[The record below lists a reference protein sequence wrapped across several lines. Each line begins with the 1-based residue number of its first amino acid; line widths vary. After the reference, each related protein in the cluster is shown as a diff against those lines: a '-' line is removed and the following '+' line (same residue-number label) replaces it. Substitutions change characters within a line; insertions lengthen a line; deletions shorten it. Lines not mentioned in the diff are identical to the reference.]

1 MSMLVPEFGL
11 VQTYPEAT
19 VGALIVNEK
28 GDVLLVRSIKWGDKY
43 TVPGGHIELG
53 ERAED
58 AIVREV
64 KEETGLDS
72 VAVDLLIVQQA
83 IYPKDYHKHEHYI
96 FMDYVCK
103 ALSAEVKLDGRELQS
118 FIWIKPEEAL
128 KLELEEY
135 TRRFVVKYLEK
146 IGH

>member
-1 MSMLVPEFGL
+1 M
-11 VQTYPEAT
+11 VQNYPEAT
-19 VGALIVNEK
+19 VGALVVNDRRE
-28 GDVLLVRSIKWGDKY
+28 VLLVRSNKWGEKY

-72 VAVDLLIVQQA
+72 VAEDLLIVQQA
-83 IYPKDYHKHEHYI
+83 IYPKDYYKHEHYL

-103 ALSAEVKLDGRELQS
+103 TVSKEVKLDGLELQS
-118 FIWIKPEEAL
+118 FIWVKPEDAL
-128 KLELEEY
+128 KLDLEEY
-135 TRRFVVKYLEK
+135 TRRFVIKYLDK
-146 IGH
+146 TRH

>member
-1 MSMLVPEFGL
+1 M
-11 VQTYPEAT
+11 
-19 VGALIVNEK
+19 GALVVNDRHE
-28 GDVLLVRSIKWGDKY
+28 VLLVRSYKWGEKY

-72 VAVDLLIVQQA
+72 VAEELLIVQQA
-83 IYPKDYHKHEHYI
+83 IYPKGFYKHEHYI

-103 ALSAEVKLDGRELQS
+103 ATSSEVKLDGRELQS
-118 FIWIKPEEAL
+118 FIWVRPEEAL
-128 KLELEEY
+128 KLDLEEY
-135 TRRFVVKYLEK
+135 TRNFVLRYLEK
-146 IGH
+146 YGR

>member
-1 MSMLVPEFGL
+1 M

-19 VGALIVNEK
+19 VGALIVNDRGE
-28 GDVLLVRSIKWGDKY
+28 VLLVRSYKWGEKY

-72 VAVDLLIVQQA
+72 VAEELLIVQQA
-83 IYPKDYHKHEHYI
+83 IYAKDYHKHEHYI

-103 ALSAEVKLDGRELQS
+103 AISTEVKLDGRELQS
-118 FIWIKPEEAL
+118 FIWLRPEDAL
-128 KLELEEY
+128 KLDLEEY
-135 TRRFVVKYLEK
+135 TRRFVLKYLEK
-146 IGH
+146 LGH

>member
-1 MSMLVPEFGL
+1 L

-19 VGALIVNEK
+19 VGALIVNDRRE
-28 GDVLLVRSIKWGDKY
+28 VLLVRSNKWGEKY

-72 VAVDLLIVQQA
+72 VAEDLLIVQQA
-83 IYPKDYHKHEHYI
+83 IYPKDYQKHEHYI
-96 FMDYVCK
+96 FMDYICK
-103 ALSAEVKLDGRELQS
+103 ALSSEVKLDGRELQS
-118 FIWIKPEEAL
+118 YVWVRPEDAL
-128 KLELEEY
+128 KLDLEEY

-146 IGH
+146 LGH

>member
-1 MSMLVPEFGL
+1 M

-19 VGALIVNEK
+19 VGALIVNDRHE
-28 GDVLLVRSIKWGDKY
+28 VLLVRSYKWGEKY

-72 VAVDLLIVQQA
+72 VAEELLIVQQA

-96 FMDYVCK
+96 FMDYICR
-103 ALSAEVKLDGRELQS
+103 ARSSEVKLDGRELQS
-118 FIWIKPEEAL
+118 YVWIKPEDAL
-128 KLELEEY
+128 KMDLEEY
-135 TRRFVVKYLEK
+135 TRNFVERFILYEK
-146 IGH
+146 QRRGSLK

>member
-1 MSMLVPEFGL
+1 L
-11 VQTYPEAT
+11 VQSYPEAT
-19 VGALIVNEK
+19 VGALVVNDKRE
-28 GDVLLVRSIKWGDKY
+28 VLLVHSNKWGDKY

-64 KEETGLDS
+64 KEETGLDCTTL
-72 VAVDLLIVQQA
+72 DLLVVQQA

-103 ALSAEVKLDGRELQS
+103 AKAANPEVKLDGRELQS
-118 FIWIKPEEAL
+118 FIWIRPDEAL
-128 KLELEEY
+128 KLNLEAY
-135 TRRFVVKYLEK
+135 TRTFVLKYLEK
-146 IGH
+146 YEP

>member
-1 MSMLVPEFGL
+1 L
-11 VQTYPEAT
+11 VQAYPEAT
-19 VGALIVNEK
+19 VGALIVNGK
-28 GDVLLVRSIKWGDKY
+28 GEVLLVRSNKWGTKY

-72 VAVDLLIVQQA
+72 VADELLVVQQA
-83 IYPKDYHKHEHYI
+83 IYPKDYYKHEHYI

-103 ALSAEVKLDGRELQS
+103 AKGSQVNLDGRELQS
-118 FIWIKPEEAL
+118 FIWVQPEDAIKL
-128 KLELEEY
+128 DLEEY
-135 TRRFVVKYLEK
+135 TRNFVLKYLQK
-146 IGH
+146 SRR

>member
-1 MSMLVPEFGL
+1 M

-19 VGALIVNEK
+19 VGALIVNDRRE
-28 GDVLLVRSIKWGDKY
+28 VLLVRSNKWGEKY

-72 VAVDLLIVQQA
+72 VAEDLLIVQQA

-103 ALSAEVKLDGRELQS
+103 ATSTEVKLDGRELQS
-118 FIWIKPEEAL
+118 YVWVRPEDAL
-128 KLELEEY
+128 KLDLEEY

-146 IGH
+146 LGH

>member
-1 MSMLVPEFGL
+1 L

-19 VGALIVNEK
+19 VGALIVNDRGE
-28 GDVLLVRSIKWGDKY
+28 VLLVRSYKWGEKY

-72 VAVDLLIVQQA
+72 VAEELLIVQQA
-83 IYPKDYHKHEHYI
+83 IYAKDYHKHEHYI

-103 ALSAEVKLDGRELQS
+103 AISTEVKLDGRELQS
-118 FIWIKPEEAL
+118 FIWLRPEDAL
-128 KLELEEY
+128 KLDLEEY
-135 TRRFVVKYLEK
+135 TRRFVLKYLEK
-146 IGH
+146 LGH

>member
-1 MSMLVPEFGL
+1 L

-19 VGALIVNEK
+19 VGALIVNDKHE
-28 GDVLLVRSIKWGDKY
+28 VLLVRSKKWGEKY

-72 VAVDLLIVQQA
+72 VAEDLLIVQQA

-103 ALSAEVKLDGRELQS
+103 AISTEVKLDGRELQS
-118 FIWIKPEEAL
+118 FIWVRPEEAL

-135 TRRFVVKYLEK
+135 TRRFVEKYLTREK
-146 IGH
+146 ESFQKHQGL

>member
-1 MSMLVPEFGL
+1 VYCL
-11 VQTYPEAT
+11 VQAYPEAT
-19 VGALIVNEK
+19 VGALIVNAK
-28 GDVLLVRSIKWGDKY
+28 GEVLLVRSNKWGTKY

-72 VAVDLLIVQQA
+72 VADELLVVQQA
-83 IYPKDYHKHEHYI
+83 IYPKDYYKHEHYI

-103 ALSAEVKLDGRELQS
+103 AKSSQVTLDGRELQS
-118 FIWIKPEEAL
+118 YIWVRPEDAIKL
-128 KLELEEY
+128 DLEQY
-135 TRRFVVKYLEK
+135 TRNFVLKYLQK
-146 IGH
+146 SGR

>member
-1 MSMLVPEFGL
+1 L

-19 VGALIVNEK
+19 VGALIVNDKHE
-28 GDVLLVRSIKWGDKY
+28 VLLVRSKKWGEKY

-72 VAVDLLIVQQA
+72 VAEDLLIV
-83 IYPKDYHKHEHYI
+83 
-96 FMDYVCK
+96 
-103 ALSAEVKLDGRELQS
+103 
-118 FIWIKPEEAL
+118 
-128 KLELEEY
+128 
-135 TRRFVVKYLEK
+135 
-146 IGH
+146 

>member
-1 MSMLVPEFGL
+1 M
-11 VQTYPEAT
+11 VQAYPEAT
-19 VGALIVNEK
+19 VGALIVNAK
-28 GDVLLVRSIKWGDKY
+28 GEVLLVRSNKWGTKY

-72 VAVDLLIVQQA
+72 VADELLVVQQA
-83 IYPKDYHKHEHYI
+83 IYPNDYYKHEHYI

-103 ALSAEVKLDGRELQS
+103 AKSSQVTLDGRELQS
-118 FIWIKPEEAL
+118 YIWVRPEDAIKL
-128 KLELEEY
+128 DLEQY
-135 TRRFVVKYLEK
+135 TRNFVLKYLQK
-146 IGH
+146 SGR

>member
-1 MSMLVPEFGL
+1 M
-11 VQTYPEAT
+11 VQAYPEAT
-19 VGALIVNEK
+19 VGALVVNDKDE
-28 GDVLLVRSIKWGDKY
+28 VLLVRSEKWGDKY

-72 VAVDLLIVQQA
+72 TAEELLIVQQA
-83 IYPKDYHKHEHYI
+83 IFPKDYHKHEHYI

-103 ALSAEVKLDGRELQS
+103 ARSSQVTLDGLELQS
-118 FIWIKPEEAL
+118 YLWVKPEEAL
-128 KLELEEY
+128 KMNLEEY
-135 TRRFVVKYLEK
+135 TRIFVAKYIEK
-146 IGH
+146 YKR